1 MLRKTRISTLVRC
14 VFTLGLIGLS
24 GLASPTFSGDRGS
37 IQIVAIAPA
46 SCRIAS
52 GTIRPKV
59 LVAGG
64 ADIGSIREVCNTVGG
79 AQVTA
84 HISNLN
90 GGTLQVGGRKVAVR
104 PNGEVDLPA
113 DRSDAATADWRLVDA
128 KPTDPNAPV
137 TVELLIVSD

>member
-1 MLRKTRISTLVRC
+1 MLRKKRTGALLRC
-14 VFTLGLIGLS
+14 AFTLGLIASS

-46 SCRIAS
+46 YCRFAS
-52 GTIRPKV
+52 PASHPPTLI
-59 LVAGG
+59 GG
-64 ADIGSIREVCNTVGG
+64 RADIGSLRQVCNTVDG

-90 GGTLQVGGRKVAVR
+90 GGTLQLDGQNVAIK
-104 PNGEVDLPA
+104 PDGEVTLPA
-113 DRSDAATADWRLVDA
+113 GRPDTADWRLVGA
-128 KPTDPNAPV
+128 KPADPNAPV